1 MQTVLLFNHYWQP
14 AMPCLPCNAGLE
26 QLLLM
31 ADYVVT
37 STHFPASWTG
47 EQCLG
52 DALLAT
58 LRCGRFPS

>member
-1 MQTVLLFNHYWQP
+1 MHGN
-14 AMPCLPCNAGLE
+14 AAGLE
-26 QLLLM
+26 QLLSM

-52 DALLAT
+52 DALLTT
-58 LRCGRFPS
+58 LRCGGFSSRGNTLCGGLGRR